1 MSMSDDQSAAPGGPH
16 HLQQGQQ
23 PAQRH
28 GEQPPVTTPPSQP
41 YPQPPPETYVEGRG
55 PDIDL
60 RDRSHDDLDPSTTPI
75 PPVYA
80 HPPPPSY
87 AQQPV
92 QQPVQ
97 QPPPQ
102 APPQGARRSKT
113 SVPDSAARFARQR
126 LGSPEARRLFG
137 RSEFVLTI
145 CGAVLLILAAAIQQ
159 NFDAPQMWTLFTLLF
174 VGYVVSRGIAKAGS
188 DKSD

>member
-1 MSMSDDQSAAPGGPH
+1 MSDDQSAGPGGP
-16 HLQQGQQ
+16 QQYQQ
-23 PAQRH
+23 QQQARRH
-28 GEQPPVTTPPSQP
+28 GEQGQSSPAGPAHA
-41 YPQPPPETYVEGRG
+41 QPPPESDVDGRE

-80 HPPPPSY
+80 QPPPPNY
-87 AQQPV
+87 V

-97 QPPPQ
+97 QPMQQ
-102 APPQGARRSKT
+102 APAKAPRRTGPSL
-113 SVPDSAARFARQR
+113 PDRAARVARQR

-137 RSEFVLTI
+137 RSEFVVTI
-145 CGAVLLILAAAIQQ
+145 CGAVLLVLAAAIQQ

-174 VGYVVSRGIAKAGS
+174 VAYVVSRGIAKAGS
-188 DKSD
+188 DKRD